1 MGEISILI
9 CEYLNMDWINSLVKV
24 LHIPRNFKISC
35 YMAVL
40 WDLAGFDC
48 LSGIVKNK
56 HLGTDSCHLRPEI
69 PSSDPSAQVLHRSSW
84 SGVPPWSPAAST
96 NLGISAEKRLC
107 AGLIYWISLLPAAGT
122 LGVPVLCTVS
132 GGGGHLYST

>member
-1 MGEISILI
+1 MYFQVPR
-9 CEYLNMDWINSLVKV
+9 YLLVGTCNYFFYLQVDLLKV

-56 HLGTDSCHLRPEI
+56 LLGTDSWYLRPEI

-84 SGVPPWSPAAST
+84 SGAPPWSPAAST

-107 AGLIYWISLLPAAGT
+107 AR
-122 LGVPVLCTVS
+122 
-132 GGGGHLYST
+132 

>member
-1 MGEISILI
+1 MSTQTFIGISYIRRISTQIGSGL
-9 CEYLNMDWINSLVKV
+9 LNTATYYYHKFSESVKLDCDNSTAYFKV

-84 SGVPPWSPAAST
+84 SGAPPWSPAAST

-107 AGLIYWISLLPAAGT
+107 AG
-122 LGVPVLCTVS
+122 
-132 GGGGHLYST
+132 

>member
-1 MGEISILI
+1 
-9 CEYLNMDWINSLVKV
+9 
-24 LHIPRNFKISC
+24 
-35 YMAVL
+35 MAVL

-56 HLGTDSCHLRPEI
+56 HLATDSWYLRPEI

-96 NLGISAEKRLC
+96 NLGISAEKRLS
-107 AGLIYWISLLPAAGT
+107 AG
-122 LGVPVLCTVS
+122 
-132 GGGGHLYST
+132 